1 MSDTQYTQGFKAGLD
16 WNRKRTI
23 ELLEQLIIAIQ
34 GQQNQFTY
42 WQLCRFYLRKSGNK
56 GFY

>member
-23 ELLEQLIIAIQ
+23 ELLQKLIIAIQ

-42 WQLCRFYLRKSGNK
+42 WQLCRFYL
-56 GFY
+56 